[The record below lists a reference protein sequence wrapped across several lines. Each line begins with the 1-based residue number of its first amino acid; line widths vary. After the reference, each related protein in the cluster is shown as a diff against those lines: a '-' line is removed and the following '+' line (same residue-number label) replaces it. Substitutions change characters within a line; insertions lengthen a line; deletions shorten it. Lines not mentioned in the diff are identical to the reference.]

1 MRAPYATITIRRIP
15 HNSYHGHY
23 LIKFSEFNVLYRKAQ
38 VLIVKRILPTLLDY
52 FLFKTVTNETIVE
65 VSFHEKLKTNHYPL
79 HANH

>member
-23 LIKFSEFNVLYRKAQ
+23 PTKFSEFNALYRKAQ

-65 VSFHEKLKTNHYPL
+65 VSFH
-79 HANH
+79 